1 MKALTAEEIAK
12 EYAYEKYPKLP
23 DYNVRALSD
32 IRAISID
39 GFESGYA
46 AAWKEANEKWAQ
58 LSEIIQLKPTK
69 EIFNPCLHFESILN
83 RIYPTCQLDIPGT
96 ELGLIKQAAKEYAE
110 SVHASWKEEWIET
123 IKNAAFA
130 LCWLSENTIPTDA
143 NLQSDFYNITMNTL
157 TGLNDL
163 IPNAPSE
170 KIDENQLPF

>member
-1 MKALTAEEIAK
+1 MKALTAEETAK

-83 RIYPTCQLDIPGT
+83 RIYPTCQLDIHGP

-110 SVHASWKEEWIET
+110 SVLASRKAYLIQSKETLITHGCFYDRGVAERFISLTDKYFITEIE
-123 IKNAAFA
+123 IK
-130 LCWLSENTIPTDA
+130 
-143 NLQSDFYNITMNTL
+143 
-157 TGLNDL
+157 
-163 IPNAPSE
+163 
-170 KIDENQLPF
+170 